1 MNELKDQG
9 KTIIFI
15 SHSLPQVRSFCH
27 SAMWIEGGMLKEY
40 GEVNEVCDRY
50 GEYVDYYNSLSS
62 KEKAK
67 IRDKKFE
74 KRIVKNPQISFWE
87 KIIDRVKG

>member
-1 MNELKDQG
+1 
-9 KTIIFI
+9 
-15 SHSLPQVRSFCH
+15 
-27 SAMWIEGGMLKEY
+27 MLKEY

-74 KRIVKNPQISFWE
+74 KE
-87 KIIDRVKG
+87 L

>member
-1 MNELKDQG
+1 
-9 KTIIFI
+9 
-15 SHSLPQVRSFCH
+15 
-27 SAMWIEGGMLKEY
+27 MLKEY

-74 KRIVKNPQISFWE
+74 KELWKIRKLVFGKNNWSSKRVGVVNEKGYYIWNIWFISCRTFE
-87 KIIDRVKG
+87 YY